1 MDNKAK
7 QNIKVEHISSDL
19 QSRTERSILY
29 YEILSVLHDSFGES
43 EEQIEATIEVCAGFN
58 ETYETFAKAYMD
70 TLQIEPEPDNSDVK
84 TTIITKISELL
95 KDAGYEIL
103 NSENQQGD

>member
-1 MDNKAK
+1 MDKKAK
-7 QNIKVEHISSDL
+7 QNITISLSSSDM
-19 QSRTERSILY
+19 QSSTERSILY

-43 EEQIEATIEVCAGFN
+43 EEQIEATIEVFTGFN
-58 ETYETFAKAYMD
+58 GTETFSRAYMD

-95 KDAGYEIL
+95 KNEGYEIL
-103 NSENQQGD
+103 NSENQGD